1 MRRLDTE
8 ELKWVERGGSVRN
21 VTQRA
26 KRDDEGHLQESLNF
40 PLRGV

>member
-1 MRRLDTE
+1 MRRVGRGGVKTGG
-8 ELKWVERGGSVRN
+8 ERGSARN
-21 VTQRA
+21 VTPRA